1 MTVTIGRR
9 ELLVALGGAAVAWP
23 LAARGQQPTMP
34 VIGFLSGGSSAAF
47 TPYLRAFWQGLG
59 EAGFADGRN
68 IAIEYRWAEGRL
80 DQLPEMAADLVRRQV
95 ALIAATGG
103 IAAAHAA
110 KAATTTIPV
119 VFTVGADP
127 VRSGLV
133 ASLSRPGGNVTGAA
147 MFTSQM
153 EAKRFGLLH
162 ELVPGA
168 ALIAVL
174 LDSKTAPFTVQSKDI
189 ADAARAVERQT
200 RIFQASNEP
209 ELNAAFADA
218 ARLHAGALLVGASPF
233 FNSRRGYIVTLAARY
248 GIPAMYEQREFALA
262 GGLMSYGT
270 SFADGYRQA
279 GAYVGRILK
288 GEKPA
293 DLPVVQS
300 TRFELVSTAKALG
313 IDVPPTLSARADEVI
328 E

>member
-1 MTVTIGRR
+1 V
-9 ELLVALGGAAVAWP
+9 
-23 LAARGQQPTMP
+23 
-34 VIGFLSGGSSAAF
+34 
-47 TPYLRAFWQGLG
+47 
-59 EAGFADGRN
+59 
-68 IAIEYRWAEGRL
+68 
-80 DQLPEMAADLVRRQV
+80 
-95 ALIAATGG
+95 
-103 IAAAHAA
+103 
-110 KAATTTIPV
+110 
-119 VFTVGADP
+119 
-127 VRSGLV
+127 
-133 ASLSRPGGNVTGAA
+133 
-147 MFTSQM
+147 
-153 EAKRFGLLH
+153 
-162 ELVPGA
+162 
-168 ALIAVL
+168 
-174 LDSKTAPFTVQSKDI
+174 
-189 ADAARAVERQT
+189 
-200 RIFQASNEP
+200 SNEA

-300 TRFELVSTAKALG
+300 TRFELVINLSTAKALG